1 MIFNNEKFKDDLF
14 RIRTEKELSRK
25 EIAQRSKVHQSTI
38 QGIENNLY
46 SPQIETFLKL
56 CKWMEVKP
64 TIYFK
69 NN

>member
-1 MIFNNEKFKDDLF
+1 MFRNNDFKEDLF
-14 RIRTEKELSRK
+14 RMRTQKILSRRKVAK
-25 EIAQRSKVHQSTI
+25 ESGVHYSTI

-46 SPQIETFLKL
+46 SPRIETFLKL

-64 TIYFK
+64 TIYFL